1 MIRITYDALGV
12 SSKAALVSF
21 LESKLELERPSLVVN
36 EETVIA
42 SASITDP
49 GSDAA

>member
-12 SSKAALVSF
+12 SSRVALVSF
-21 LESKLELERPSLVVN
+21 LESKLVN
-36 EETVIA
+36 ETAIA

-49 GSDAA
+49 GLDAA